1 MSIILAIRA
10 VTSSTTSTAMR
21 CLTVSPVMPSLAVQC
36 ALTLLLLFLLDG
48 STTVTSIE
56 VPLRSPVK
64 APLSRPTRI
73 PSMNPT
79 HEPTMAPSL
88 PATNYTCLGS
98 AEKYLWDSPI
108 GRDFHFSGA
117 ALGGLFVLEPW
128 ITPSLF
134 YQFLGP
140 TSRWGSKDAPNH
152 VGMDAHTFCEALG
165 QQEANR
171 QLRIHWATWVT
182 EEIIE
187 ELAEIGVDHLR
198 IPVPDWY
205 ELLLNPTYVYC
216 YD

>member
-1 MSIILAIRA
+1 MHLLAVQGA
-10 VTSSTTSTAMR
+10 LVLLVLLLLVGSTTST
-21 CLTVSPVMPSLAVQC
+21 
-36 ALTLLLLFLLDG
+36 
-48 STTVTSIE
+48 STE
-56 VPLRSPVK
+56 DPLRNPTQ
-64 APLSRPTRI
+64 APLGRPSRSPTVH
-73 PSMNPT
+73 PT
-79 HEPTMAPSL
+79 HEPTIMPSL
-88 PATNYTCLGS
+88 AAANYTCLGS

-140 TSRWGSKDAPNH
+140 TSRWGSEEAPKH

-182 EEIIE
+182 EDIIK
-187 ELAEIGVDHLR
+187 ELADIGVDHLR

-205 ELLLNPTYVYC
+205 ELVLNSSYVC
-216 YD
+216 C